1 MNSDDIIKQSRN
13 AGSSKKAHVIFG
25 IFKSRD
31 NEEIL
36 YRIREVDLT
45 TLKFAKTVYEC
56 YQRLQANTGA
66 SLSYYCQLLSSFS
79 ESRAPSYFK
88 NWYIIYRH
96 FCIRSHM
103 NIEALIGVDY
113 KKLKFISESRSNVFD
128 HITTQEVIT
137 HLKSSLEPETK
148 KWEYLK
154 DVKERKKKGYSNYS
168 YNDNIVYEK

>member
-1 MNSDDIIKQSRN
+1 MNSNDIIKQVRN
-13 AGSSKKAHVIFG
+13 LRISKKALALMSTIS
-25 IFKSRD
+25 SRD
-31 NEEIL
+31 SDEIL

-66 SLSYYCQLLSSFS
+66 SLNYYCQLLSSFS

-88 NWYIIYRH
+88 NWYVIYRH
-96 FCIRSHM
+96 FCIRLHM
-103 NIEALIGVDY
+103 DIKELIGIDY
-113 KKLKFISESRSNVFD
+113 KKLKFISESSSNVFD
-128 HITTQEVIT
+128 HITTQEVIS

-168 YNDNIVYEK
+168 YNDNNVYEK